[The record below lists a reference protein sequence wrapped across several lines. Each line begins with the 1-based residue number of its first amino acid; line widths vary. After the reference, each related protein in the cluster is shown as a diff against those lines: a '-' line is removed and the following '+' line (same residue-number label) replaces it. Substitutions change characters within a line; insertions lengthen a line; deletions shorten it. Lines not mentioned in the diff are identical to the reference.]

1 MEYTE
6 AIADIKRRVP
16 KIKTLLDNANMNQR
30 SAAMAVNDALARLNR
45 IQFELANLEKTLKQF
60 VGEPRPA
67 AKVGPSETK

>member
-16 KIKTLLDNANMNQR
+16 RIKTQLDNANMSNR
-30 SAAMAVNDALARLNR
+30 SANLAVNDALARLNR
-45 IQFELANLEKTLKQF
+45 IQLELANLEKTLKEF

>member
-1 MEYTE
+1 MEYAE

-16 KIKTLLDNANMNQR
+16 KIKTLLDNATMSQR
-30 SAAMAVNDALARLNR
+30 SAPQAVSDAGWRLNR
-45 IQFELANLEKTLKQF
+45 IQQELANLEKTLKQF

>member
-1 MEYTE
+1 MEYAE

-16 KIKTLLDNANMNQR
+16 KIKTLLDNATMNNH
-30 SAAMAVNDALARLNR
+30 SATLAVNDAQSRLNR